1 MHHSMEC
8 IIEGKC
14 GHNCPYHKWLEAIKD
29 DKRCGIAKPD
39 LIYTLTKFVRE
50 GSTDKTRRLTQIGRY
65 IKKRRVDTNHG
76 LGVTRLLTFLRTTDT
91 FRTCPWSSSRFDV
104 NESIYMRLCAAHL
117 HIIVGAKE
125 AKEERTQLLM
135 YLNQYGNLETQRNL
149 IWITNRLGLL
159 ACPLCMC
166 AKQFL

>member
-1 MHHSMEC
+1 MEC

-14 GHNCPYHKWLEAIKD
+14 SHSCKYHRWLDAIKD
-29 DKRCGIAKPD
+29 DRRCGIKDPD

-50 GSTDKTRRLTQIGRY
+50 GSTDNTKRLQQIGRF
-65 IKKRRVDTNHG
+65 IKRRRVDTNQG
-76 LGVTRLLTFLRTTDT
+76 VGVTRLLMFLRVTDT
-91 FRTCPWSSSRFDV
+91 FRTCPWSSSRFDI

-117 HIIVGAKE
+117 HIIVGAAE

-149 IWITNRLGLL
+149 IWITNR
-159 ACPLCMC
+159 
-166 AKQFL
+166 